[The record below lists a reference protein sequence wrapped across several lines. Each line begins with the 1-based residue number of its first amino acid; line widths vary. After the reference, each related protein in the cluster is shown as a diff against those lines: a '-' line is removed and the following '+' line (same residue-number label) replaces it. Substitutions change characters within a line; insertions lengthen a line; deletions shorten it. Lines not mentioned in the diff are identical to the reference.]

1 MMPSV
6 PLPFVTALLLVILFV
21 RLLWQGEATLRSA
34 TVFVGAC
41 ALLSTVV
48 GLRWTFDFQGFRFI
62 QPIAAV
68 LLPTTAWLTF
78 ARLSYR
84 NVPMLRWLHAIPI
97 VLVVVLSAAWM
108 QLRPPID
115 LILALIFFGY
125 GIALLR
131 MSFGGEDTF
140 GAARL
145 ADAPA
150 ARNAAAFVGSTLIL
164 NGVVDAFL
172 AGDFGFYRGAHSAL
186 IVAVGNMLIL
196 PVIAYAMV
204 RVGLSE
210 APADAMENAE
220 QAPADP
226 ARFELGEAD
235 HAETLEVIDRLMS
248 KQMLFRDPDLTLNRL
263 ARRALIPARQI
274 SAAINRVHGKNVSQV
289 VNDYRINEAKSLL
302 VNTDLPITSII
313 YEVGFHTKSNFNR
326 EFLRVT
332 GMTPSAFRE
341 RNPLNQTSSTNSPS
355 QETAVS
361 AR

>member
-1 MMPSV
+1 MPSV
-6 PLPFVTALLLVILFV
+6 PLPFVTALLLIILFV

-41 ALLSTVV
+41 ALLSTIV

-62 QPIAAV
+62 QPIASV

-78 ARLSYR
+78 SRLSNR
-84 NVPMLRWLHAIPI
+84 EVVTLRWLHAIPI
-97 VLVVVLSAAWM
+97 VLIVVLSATWM
-108 QLRPPID
+108 QLHPPID

-131 MSFGGEDTF
+131 MSFGGEDIF

-145 ADAPA
+145 VDAPA

-186 IVAVGNMLIL
+186 IVAVGNMLVL
-196 PVIAYAMV
+196 PVIAYVMV
-204 RVGLSE
+204 KVGLSE
-210 APADAMENAE
+210 APADTMENIE
-220 QAPADP
+220 QAPDDP
-226 ARFELGEAD
+226 ARFEFAEAD
-235 HAETLEVIDRLMS
+235 HAGTLEVIARLMS
-248 KQMLFRDPDLTLNRL
+248 ERKLFRDPDLTLNRL

-302 VNTDLPITSII
+302 LNTDLPMTSII

-332 GMTPSAFRE
+332 GMTPSTFRE
-341 RNPLNQTSSTNSPS
+341 RN
-355 QETAVS
+355 
-361 AR
+361 R